1 MDSRF
6 KRAGMTIER
15 KRVRFG
21 SLQKAA
27 NCVKAKNSPNDMM
40 GVTGFPQI

>member
-1 MDSRF
+1 MDSRL

-15 KRVRFG
+15 EACSMIEQKRVRFG

-27 NCVKAKNSPNDMM
+27 NSITVKVDV
-40 GVTGFPQI
+40 G